1 MLKIDFTNMMD
12 SCVAGG
18 ISGADW
24 ADAAARFREARA
36 AVRKKHAAGQ
46 MGFIDV
52 ASDRPLL
59 EQTLRY
65 AEQSKRLYD
74 DVVVLGIGGSAL
86 GAIALRTALRPTG
99 WNTIAPEH
107 RHGLPRLYVLDTID
121 PETVAPVL
129 DRLNLARTLF
139 IVVSKSGSTAE
150 TMAQFLI
157 IRDRLVKSAHAWAGQ
172 NTVFITDPELGALR
186 PLAKAEGIDAL
197 DIPTA
202 VGGRFSV
209 LTPVGLL
216 PAALIGVPVHELI
229 EGAAE
234 MVARC
239 DTDELSKNPAGV
251 FAMLQWLS
259 DTRHGRRIQVM
270 MPYADALKDFALWFV
285 QLWAESLGKIRPDG
299 SHVGPTPFAAL
310 GATDQH
316 SVVQLFMEGPP
327 DKTISFITVDHR
339 PVDLTIPHAYPNIT
353 ELSYLGGHTLGEL
366 LDAEQRATAGA
377 LARRGR
383 PNCTIR
389 LERLDGHNV
398 GQLIMLLEMA
408 TAYAGELYGV
418 NAFDQPGVELGKR
431 FTYAQLG
438 RTDAEQ
444 WRKEWEGMPKGDSRW
459 LV

>member
-1 MLKIDFTNMMD
+1 MIRIDYTNMMD
-12 SCVAGG
+12 TAVTGG
-18 ISGADW
+18 INADDW
-24 ADAAARFREARA
+24 TSAAKRFQDVQASIAQKRA
-36 AVRKKHAAGQ
+36 AGKL
-46 MGFIDV
+46 GFIDV
-52 ASDRPLL
+52 ANDRALL
-59 EQTLRY
+59 EQTLKY
-65 AEQSKRLYD
+65 AEANRRLYD

-99 WNTIAPEH
+99 WNMIAAEH

-139 IVVSKSGSTAE
+139 VVVSKSGSTAE

-157 IRDRLVKSAHAWAGQ
+157 IRERLVKSAHAWAGQ

-186 PLAKAEGIDAL
+186 PLARAEGIDAL

-216 PAALIGVPVHELI
+216 PAAMIGVPVHELI

-234 MVARC
+234 MVKRC
-239 DTDELSKNPAGV
+239 ETDELVKNPAGI

-327 DKTISFITVDHR
+327 DKTINFIAVDHR
-339 PVDLTIPHAYPNIT
+339 PVDLTIPHAYPDVT
-353 ELSYLGGHTLGEL
+353 ELAYLGGHTLGEL

-398 GQLIMLLEMA
+398 GQLIMLLELA

-438 RTDAEQ
+438 RPDAAE
-444 WRKEWEGMPKGDSRW
+444 WRKEWEGLPRPDPRW